1 MRRLLTSRAR
11 AATLAVVLLAVA
23 GVTTAADAQQASPP
37 PSVET
42 PASLAKQTF
51 ELTQKAV
58 DLEGKLPKLQADLA
72 AVDALVTKVGGGVAD
87 ERRLASELLVAAKRQ
102 AIETYLRGDSQS
114 QTVAIANAISQK
126 NSNDAAWSLGVLQVT
141 NRKTIDLM
149 QAARVRGVN
158 ASKELTDALTAR
170 ERAKA
175 AIAQVERDAKTLRRA
190 ATAVGVRIEALVVA
204 QAPVTIG
211 TMTTVAY
218 EAYRRAAGALASE
231 RPSCGLRW
239 ELLAAIGKTESDHG
253 AGRLDSTGVTK
264 PPIIGIPTG
273 RDTDGGKYDL
283 DASKDHA
290 VGPMQFIPSTWISY
304 LSDGNGDGISDINN
318 IYDESLAAARYLCVA
333 AGSLTLTTKEGV
345 TRAILAYNPNQEYLR
360 TVGGRF
366 EALAQDV
373 ARGWFSA
380 ADLPQAPPP
389 VPGVAPGGATGGA
402 VPPTVP
408 PTVTPT
414 GNTELRK
421 VTLFGASS
429 VIVPTVSTTPIEG
442 TCAAPTRRLAPRVG
456 ALTCTSGATVFD
468 PCLVAPYDRTQV
480 VCFDDP
486 EKAATLVHVAAALPP
501 TPLEVAPPYFA
512 LVLQGNDRC
521 LPVAPPGAARS
532 AQTASSNSTSSSSTS
547 APVNSSSSS
556 SSSVAPSSSTS
567 SSSTSSSSTSSSS
580 TPSSSGAT
588 TSSSTPDVSSTS
600 STSTAA
606 SSSSSSVPATSAPAA
621 TTPSTTALPP
631 TPADATTYRC
641 SSGADIVGQPVVT
654 SSFWTVTVRQTGI
667 ANRNVPVTLAF
678 G

>member
-1 MRRLLTSRAR
+1 MRRHLTSFSR
-11 AATLAVVLLAVA
+11 AAAAFAVALLA
-23 GVTTAADAQQASPP
+23 GIGFTGEAAAQQASPG
-37 PSVET
+37 PSAET
-42 PASLAKQTF
+42 PASLAKQSF

-58 DLEGKLPKLQADLA
+58 DLEAKVPQLQADLVA
-72 AVDALVTKVGGGVAD
+72 IEAVVTKVGGGVAD
-87 ERRLASELLVAAKRQ
+87 ERRQASELLVAAKRQ

-149 QAARVRGVN
+149 QAARVRGVK
-158 ASKELTDALTAR
+158 ASKELTEALTAR
-170 ERAKA
+170 DRAKA

-190 ATAVGVRIEALVVA
+190 ATNVGVRIEALVVA

-218 EAYRRAAGALASE
+218 EAYRRSASALANE

-253 AGRLDSTGVTK
+253 AGRLDSTGVTS

-283 DASKDHA
+283 DAAKDHA

-318 IYDESLAAARYLCVA
+318 IYDESLASARYLCVA

-389 VPGVAPGGATGGA
+389 VPGVAPGGATGGTA
-402 VPPTVP
+402 PPT
-408 PTVTPT
+408 TPT
-414 GNTELRK
+414 PVAPTANTEVRK
-421 VTLFGASS
+421 VTLFGVSS
-429 VIVPTVSTTPIEG
+429 VVVPTVSATPIEG
-442 TCAAPTRRLAPRVG
+442 TCAAPTRRLTPRAG
-456 ALTCTSGATVFD
+456 ALTCTSGSAVFD

-486 EKAATLVHVAAALPP
+486 EKAATLLHVAAPLPP
-501 TPLEVAPPYFA
+501 TPQEIAPPYFA

-521 LPVAPPGAARS
+521 LPVAPPIAARS
-532 AQTASSNSTSSSSTS
+532 AQTASSSTSTSTP
-547 APVNSSSSS
+547 ADSSSSS
-556 SSSVAPSSSTS
+556 SSSVAPSSSTPAS
-567 SSSTSSSSTSSSS
+567 SGPTSTTPASSTSTTSSTVAASSTSSSS
-580 TPSSSGAT
+580 
-588 TSSSTPDVSSTS
+588 
-600 STSTAA
+600 
-606 SSSSSSVPATSAPAA
+606 SSSSSSVPATSTSAPA
-621 TTPSTTALPP
+621 TSTTASAAV
-631 TPADATTYRC
+631 PADATTYHC

-654 SSFWTVTVRQTGI
+654 STFWTVTVRQTGI
-667 ANRNVPVTLAF
+667 ANRSVPVTLAF
-678 G
+678 A